1 MLERLLDFV
10 SQNLDQ
16 WSLRKSWLELQLMIK
31 QASKEVPEY
40 FQSIP
45 VDFPASGVHLT
56 LQSTILKTGIF
67 V

>member
-31 QASKEVPEY
+31 QASKEVLEY

-56 LQSTILKTGIF
+56 LQSTILKTGIY